1 MRLPVCIIVVMFGM
15 GSWITINGLWV
26 ELPILVDQ
34 LPEGWNLPSY
44 MAVVI
49 QIANIG
55 PIAITIALVCW
66 PEKVKEQPIVYVMV
80 FAESVAVLLLVFFWK
95 ETSFVAGE
103 EHSTALLA
111 LMFFLSLNVCT
122 SSVVFLPFMNIFK
135 PQYITS
141 FFIGSGF
148 SGLVPSLVALGQ
160 GVGQVE
166 CHNVSTV
173 NSTTNVTEYSIQP
186 IYLPPS
192 FPVEDFFY
200 FLFAMMITCGIS
212 FIMLN
217 HLPYCKMEHVKRNS
231 SCETYHPDTMIH
243 DSKSYELG
251 PEIATVGSSTQ
262 KVMDTSNIDHMDD
275 NSYGHTNRLFLKSD
289 NANVEPSVNSKMS
302 VCTYLY
308 FLLLTG
314 WMNALINGILPSI
327 QAYACLPYGS
337 QPYHLAVTLSNIASP
352 VACFIVFFL
361 PVKSQ
366 TLIGG
371 IASVGSLISVYI
383 LVLAATSPE
392 PPLADSLAGPI
403 LVVCIFIFASI
414 VKRKQR
420 SGAGIIR
427 TETLPLKTKPEDQW
441 SCKRSSDILAFKA
454 QNIQNL
460 EIYGKEMTLT
470 FNTHIAS

>member
-1 MRLPVCIIVVMFGM
+1 MLSCCTDVRILVCIIVVLFGM

-26 ELPILVDQ
+26 ELPILVEQ

-44 MAVVI
+44 MTVVI

-55 PIAITIALVCW
+55 PIAITIAHVCL
-66 PEKVKEQPIVYVMV
+66 PGKVKEQPIVYVMV
-80 FAESVAVLLLVFFWK
+80 LVESVAALLLVFFWK

-103 EHSTALLA
+103 EHSTALLV
-111 LMFFLSLNVCT
+111 LMFFLSLNDCT

-135 PQYITS
+135 PQYMTS
-141 FFIGSGF
+141 YFIGEGF

-166 CHNVSTV
+166 CHNVSTI
-173 NSTTNVTEYSIQP
+173 NSTTNMTEYSIQP
-186 IYLPPS
+186 IYLPPN

-217 HLPYCKMEHVKRNS
+217 HLPYCKSEHVKNS
-231 SCETYHPDTMIH
+231 PGETYSPDNIVDTNN
-243 DSKSYELG
+243 YELG

-262 KVMDTSNIDHMDD
+262 KFIDTSNIDHGDD
-275 NSYGHTNRLFLKSD
+275 HGYRYSNRLFLKSD
-289 NANVEPSVNSKMS
+289 SSDVESFASTKMS
-302 VCTYLY
+302 TCTYFY

-314 WMNALINGILPSI
+314 WMNALTNGILPSI
-327 QAYACLPYGS
+327 QSYACLPYGS
-337 QPYHLAVTLSNIASP
+337 QPYHLAVTLSNIANP

-371 IASVGSLISVYI
+371 VTSVGSLISVYI
-383 LVLAATSPE
+383 LLLAATSPG
-392 PPLADSLAGPI
+392 PPLVDSLAGPI
-403 LVVCIFIFASI
+403 LVVAAY
-414 VKRKQR
+414 V
-420 SGAGIIR
+420 
-427 TETLPLKTKPEDQW
+427 LVYL
-441 SCKRSSDILAFKA
+441 L
-454 QNIQNL
+454 
-460 EIYGKEMTLT
+460 LT
-470 FNTHIAS
+470 FSKVTIATLFRYEGSRALLWCGAMQQLGSALGAAIMFVLVNVFKLFVQKYPCT